1 MNCPY
6 CATRLQVINRHGVEI
21 DWCPECKGVWLERG
35 ELDKIIARATDDDD
49 DDDDRRRPDRDD
61 RRPRDDDR
69 DRDRDDRRPRDDD
82 RDRDRDRDR
91 DGWRPGSDDRDD
103 GGYAKRKKKKSFLS
117 ELFEFD

>member
-35 ELDKIIARATDDDD
+35 ELDKIIARAADDD
-49 DDDDRRRPDRDD
+49 DDDDRRP
-61 RRPRDDDR
+61 
-69 DRDRDDRRPRDDD
+69 RDRDDRRPRDDD
-82 RDRDRDRDR
+82 RRPRDDDDRRYRDDDRDRV
-91 DGWRPGSDDRDD
+91 GWRPGGDDRYDS
-103 GGYAKRKKKKSFLS
+103 GYAKRKKKKSFLS